1 MIDLKAELI
10 RSVTD
15 RIAVEV
21 TEVRLINEDLQL
33 RNIDEVTRTRL
44 EAHATKLEVFNDM
57 LRDLL
62 VKHVQTKG

>member
-15 RIAVEV
+15 RIAVEIK
-21 TEVRLINEDLQL
+21 EVRIIGEDLKA
-33 RNIDEVTRTRL
+33 RNVDEVTLTRI

-57 LRDLL
+57 LREVLTPL
-62 VKHVQTKG
+62 RTK